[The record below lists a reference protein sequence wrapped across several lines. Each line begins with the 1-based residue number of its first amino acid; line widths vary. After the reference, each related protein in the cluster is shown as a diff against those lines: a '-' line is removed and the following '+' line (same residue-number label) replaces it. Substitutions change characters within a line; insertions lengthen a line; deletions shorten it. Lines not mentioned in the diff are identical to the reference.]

1 MSAEDGA
8 GTMDAMEALR
18 AVFRLEAERTVQ
30 LARLGR
36 EPGAD
41 ELLEIIDERLAE
53 AMRTL
58 DANDVG
64 YPMHMIARQY
74 ELGQEDYVIIQM
86 ALLPRHGE
94 ALVDALTTTLG
105 EGEPEPRLSHAVA
118 LLAEGYDDWKQ
129 AAADLLTLTVFVE
142 KLVIASPIGD
152 GDFALTMSQSVMEL
166 LGLG

>member
-1 MSAEDGA
+1 MSDGA

-36 EPGAD
+36 EAGAD
-41 ELLEIIDERLAE
+41 EQLEVIDERLAN
-53 AMRTL
+53 AMATL

-74 ELGQEDYVIIQM
+74 QLGQEDYVIMQM

-94 ALVDALTTTLG
+94 ALVNALTTTLG

-129 AAADLLTLTVFVE
+129 AAADLMTLPVFEE
-142 KLVIASPIGD
+142 KLVVATPIGE
-152 GDFALTMSQSVMEL
+152 GDYALTMSQAVLEL
-166 LGLG
+166 LGIG